1 MMNIRIFAAIDI
13 GSNAI
18 RLLIN
23 NIYQS
28 EEKIVYNKSSLVR
41 VPVRLGYDAFVEE
54 NISEENQKRL
64 LEAMQAYKLLMNV
77 HKVEK
82 YQAFA
87 TSAMRESKNKEEV
100 IQKIQETTGIE
111 IEIISGKKEAE
122 VVFNTQLYD
131 QVHPHKKYLYVDV
144 GGGSTEI
151 TLFSNRKIISSRS
164 FKIGTVRLLHKKVKK
179 SYLKKEVKPW
189 VEKQLKGSHHIEL
202 IGSGGNINY
211 IFKLEGNKIGKPL
224 KYKQLRNRYKE
235 LKDLTYEQ
243 RLEDYNMK
251 PDRAD
256 VIIPALKIYTSIMK
270 YSNAKFIHVPK
281 MGVSDGMIQYM
292 FMKQLDEQK
301 QST

>member
-1 MMNIRIFAAIDI
+1 MMNIKVYAAIDI
-13 GSNAI
+13 GSNAV

-23 NIYQS
+23 NIYQT

-77 HKVEK
+77 HRVEK
-82 YQAFA
+82 YKAFA
-87 TSAMRESKNKEEV
+87 TSAMRESKNNKEV
-100 IQKIQETTGIE
+100 IQQILETTGIE

-131 QVHPHKKYLYVDV
+131 HVHPHKKYLYVDV

-151 TLFSNRKIISSRS
+151 TLFSNRKIIASKS
-164 FKIGTVRLLHKKVKK
+164 FPIGTVRLLNNKVKK
-179 SYLKKEVKPW
+179 KFLKKEVKPW
-189 VEKQLKGSHHIEL
+189 IKDHVEGIPVEL

-211 IFKLEGNKIGKPL
+211 TFKLEGNKIGKPL
-224 KYKQLRNRYKE
+224 KYKQLKRRYKE

-243 RLEDYNMK
+243 RMEDYNMK

-270 YSNAKFIHVPK
+270 YSDAKFIHVPK
-281 MGVSDGMIQYM
+281 IGVSDGMIQYM
-292 FMKQLDEQK
+292 YMNDQNEKK
-301 QST
+301 